1 MCKKLHLKK
10 KIVLWAIVFFACF
23 TAFAQTP
30 YNPYNVVMNI
40 YNDPKTTMAFN
51 WLTGAGVTGG
61 KVQVM
66 LGANIV
72 KEAPALYTSHSGY
85 TDNKVVVTGLSPGT
99 TYSFRVGGV
108 SGYWSSIGTFT
119 TAKANKDP
127 FSFIYVTDTQISGGS
142 GSFNTL
148 KTNTDAMAA
157 KYPNAGFWLHCGDL
171 TWDGGSTLVWNDY
184 FTSQQAMFY
193 KFPFAPI
200 MGNHDIGGSNFK
212 RHFNIEDFGTTDT
225 LKSTYTYIY
234 GDAQF
239 FAING
244 EQNNNSS
251 YITALSNWM
260 RAKINAHPDIT
271 WRIVYFHKN
280 IYTGNGGGVQVE
292 YGCKRWFEAMTPL
305 FDTLNIDIALQ
316 GHSHIYEVIGPVYNR
331 DTVPGSVSNVQ
342 SVPVHSTKNLKGKL
356 GGIFNVREGTLYF
369 TNGIFGNIYTNPSS
383 LNNIPWPAHAPYNG
397 KFADILPD
405 YKDLFTGRLAGTG
418 NSIAGNSTYSHVSVS
433 TDSIVITTYVIDN
446 GNSQLLDEITIV
458 KCIDQVISNVTYNAP
473 NTTTTIKDCGVILN
487 NVKVK
492 NGAKLIIDA
501 DRTTIN
507 SGFEVELGSEF
518 EIK

>member
-1 MCKKLHLKK
+1 MCKKPHLKK
-10 KIVLWAIVFFACF
+10 KISLWVVVFFACF
-23 TAFAQTP
+23 TAFAQTTP
-30 YNPYNVVMNI
+30 YHVVMNI
-40 YNDPKTTMAFN
+40 YDDPKTTMAFN
-51 WLTGAGVTGG
+51 WLTGAGITGG

-72 KEAPALYTSHSGY
+72 KEVPASYTSHSGY
-85 TDNKVVVTGLSPGT
+85 TDNKAVVTGLSPGI

-119 TAKANKDP
+119 TAKPNEYP

-148 KTNTDAMAA
+148 KTNTDAIAA

-171 TWDGGSTLVWNDY
+171 TWDGGYMLGWNDY

-200 MGNHDIGGSNFK
+200 MGNHDQGGSNFK
-212 RHFNIEDFGTTDT
+212 RHFNIKDFGTTDT

-244 EQNNNSS
+244 EQNNNAE
-251 YITALSNWM
+251 YINALSDWM
-260 RAKINAHPDIT
+260 RAKINPDIT

-280 IYTGNGGGVQVE
+280 IYTSNSTVQKE
-292 YGCKRWFEAMTPL
+292 DACKRWFNAMAPL
-305 FDTLNIDIALQ
+305 FDELNIDVALQ
-316 GHSHIYEVIGPVYNR
+316 GHSHIYEVVGPVYIKEDGNI
-331 DTVPGSVSNVQ
+331 DIVPGSVSNVQ
-342 SVPVHSTKNLKGKL
+342 SVPNVCLKNLTGKS

-369 TNGIFGNIYTNPSS
+369 TNGTFGNVYSSPPYSLSSCS
-383 LNNIPWPAHAPYNG
+383 LNNMPYPAHAPYNG
-397 KFADILPD
+397 KFADILN
-405 YKDLFTGRLAGTG
+405 YKDLFTGRLAGTE
-418 NSIAGNSTYSHVSVS
+418 NSTYSHVSVS
-433 TDSIVITTYVIDN
+433 TESIVISTYEIIN

-458 KCIDQVISNVTYNAP
+458 KCIDQVISGATYNDP
-473 NTTTTIKDCGVILN
+473 NTPTTIEDCGVILN

-507 SGFEVELGSEF
+507 GDFEVELGSEF